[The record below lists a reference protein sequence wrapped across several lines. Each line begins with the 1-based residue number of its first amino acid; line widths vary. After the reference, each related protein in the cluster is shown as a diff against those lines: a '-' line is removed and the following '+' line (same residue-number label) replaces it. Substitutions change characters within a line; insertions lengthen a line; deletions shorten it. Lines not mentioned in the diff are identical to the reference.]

1 MEGMETM
8 GTNADYVT
16 GMQTQMKTWDAEVDA
31 LAADGKKA
39 SGEMRTA
46 YARRLK
52 ELRLSRS
59 AALKSLDEVRMAS
72 ESASVQLRVGMEAA
86 WSTMQ
91 DALAKA
97 SADLRK

>member
-1 MEGMETM
+1 M

-16 GMQTQMKTWDAEVDA
+16 GMQTQMKKWDAEVDA
-31 LAADGKKA
+31 LVADGKKA

-46 YARRLK
+46 YAKRLK

-59 AALKSLDEVRMAS
+59 AALKSPDQVRMAS
-72 ESASVQLRVGMEAA
+72 ESAGAQLQAGMEAA
-86 WSTMQ
+86 WNTMQ